1 MAYQRVRKHAV
12 HEKNPFVEKAME
24 EINVKQRKEMLRRT
38 KQGDGLLIVS
48 ERSGEVEGHTAF
60 MRYIEVDEAQF
71 TKLYVSELSALF
83 DLTKPA
89 IRVFAYLLTA
99 LRPNK
104 DTILFIMDDCLEFT
118 KYKSK
123 KDVLSGL
130 SCLIESKIIARSKQE
145 FIYYINPLIFF
156 NGNRI
161 TFAKSYIKQT
171 RNNYTPMQSFNQ
183 IEGNDEKA
191 LPSNNENRE

>member
-1 MAYQRVRKHAV
+1 
-12 HEKNPFVEKAME
+12 
-24 EINVKQRKEMLRRT
+24 
-38 KQGDGLLIVS
+38 
-48 ERSGEVEGHTAF
+48 